1 MTKEIKRIFT
11 KQNLN
16 RIIKN
21 KHKQIY
27 TKNDFYKP
35 ISISIQ
41 GNNYCSLGTC
51 KECGIMATNV
61 LEKSQKLP
69 KKVILNLL
77 KHAEKEGIFLY
88 YTNFTGEI
96 TDDLNFF
103 KVILKNNPNMD
114 AYKININCAKFK
126 TLKDAEKIFKTLK
139 QIGWIKTKY
148 VIPTCALSIG
158 IQQNKVPLINV
169 AHGIEAFK
177 KTFTSKEA
185 KLFISHYYTK
195 SLYQDTFKR
204 LQKV

>member
-1 MTKEIKRIFT
+1 
-11 KQNLN
+11 
-16 RIIKN
+16 
-21 KHKQIY
+21 
-27 TKNDFYKP
+27 
-35 ISISIQ
+35 
-41 GNNYCSLGTC
+41 
-51 KECGIMATNV
+51 MATNV

-148 VIPTCALSIG
+148 VIPTYALSIG

-195 SLYQDTFKR
+195 SLYQDTFKK
-204 LQKV
+204 LQKVYADTYKKKLNPSILKSDPITYYGRAKKLPKSEFKEKKIIKFTSELNCFNY